1 MYLKFSELDKLNRQ
15 LQQLENHVTVIQK
28 YVRGFQARR
37 CYRKLRQ
44 LRREEVEAKRKLFD
58 DLPLE
63 TLKAR
68 NDDHSMDDNLN
79 DKFKLVYTKD
89 DKHPEVSPEADN
101 SLCCVPS
108 ALELSSLHTFLF
120 LLAPPSV
127 VVEFCRQ
134 SVFCL

>member
-101 SLCCVPS
+101 SAV
-108 ALELSSLHTFLF
+108 F
-120 LLAPPSV
+120 LL
-127 VVEFCRQ
+127 
-134 SVFCL
+134 L